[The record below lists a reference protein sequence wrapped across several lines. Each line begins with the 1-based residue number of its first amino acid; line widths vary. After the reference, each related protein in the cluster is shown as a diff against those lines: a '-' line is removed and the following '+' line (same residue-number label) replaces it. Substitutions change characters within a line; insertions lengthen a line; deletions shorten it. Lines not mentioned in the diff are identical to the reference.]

1 MTMLRIKLEYL
12 KKQRKFYTDKAQV
25 WTFAAVAFFF
35 FKSLYGFFIWLI
47 LMVTTLLQ
55 NIPNMINMNVRSAKK
70 K

>member
-12 KKQRKFYTDKAQV
+12 KKQKKFYTDKAQV
-25 WTFAAVAFFF
+25 WTFAAVAFF

-55 NIPNMINMNVRSAKK
+55 NIPNMIYMNVRSAKK
-70 K
+70 NR